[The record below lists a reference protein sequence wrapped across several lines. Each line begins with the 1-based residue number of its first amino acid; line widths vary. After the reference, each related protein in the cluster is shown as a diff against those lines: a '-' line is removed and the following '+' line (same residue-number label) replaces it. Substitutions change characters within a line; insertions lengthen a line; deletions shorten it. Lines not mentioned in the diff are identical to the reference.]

1 MKINKIGIRVNAIK
15 VFAVLLLGCIF
26 STKNM
31 AATQHINLVKPVVA
45 AFKAGDKDT
54 IAERVH
60 YPLKRKAPLEAIKNK
75 HMLIARFDE
84 VFDKAFVEKITTS
97 NIRHDWQMMGW
108 RGIMF
113 DSGKLWLDFDGSIWA
128 VPYESEAE
136 KTRREALIAK
146 QKQRLHESLR
156 EFTQPIL
163 TWKTKKHLI
172 RIDELA
178 ENQYRYAAWDITQT
192 MADEPRIVIT
202 NGTLS
207 FDGSGGNHFY
217 TFMNN
222 GYRYVCHVIVL
233 GTEQSPAGQLE
244 VFKNGAQVLSEP
256 ALDF

>member
-1 MKINKIGIRVNAIK
+1 MDTK
-15 VFAVLLLGCIF
+15 VKAVLLSAIVLIG
-26 STKNM
+26 SSYSSWAT
-31 AATQHINLVKPVVA
+31 AATKHIKIVKPVVA
-45 AFKAGDKDT
+45 AFKAGDKAA

-60 YPLKRKAPLEAIKNK
+60 YPLQRKAPLKDIENK
-75 HMLIARFDE
+75 QMLIDKFE
-84 VFDKAFVEKITTS
+84 QVFDQQFVESIANS
-97 NIRHDWQMMGW
+97 NIRHDWEMMGW

-128 VPYESEAE
+128 VPYQSDAE
-136 KTRREALIAK
+136 KTLREALIEE
-146 QKQRLHESLR
+146 QKQALHETLR

-178 ENQYRYAAWDITQT
+178 ENQYRYAAWDIEQS
-192 MADEPRIVIT
+192 MLDEPRLVIT
-202 NGTLS
+202 GGTLS

-244 VFKNGAQVLSEP
+244 VFKNNVQILSEP
-256 ALDF
+256 ALGF